1 MAQGRRVKW
10 VEQGVVIEIVE
21 EANGVKRM
29 KPYTTQELQT
39 IIAQGDTRKAQMQ
52 EMLDLASLEKAP
64 VEAEAK

>member
-29 KPYTTQELQT
+29 KPYTAQELQT

-52 EMLDLASLEKAP
+52 EMLDLAGLDKAP
-64 VEAEAK
+64 VEAEAR